1 MEFTDKYLDMGDDDL
16 DCLLMNID
24 LDDNDKKKND
34 NCVSCGKDDLILDVS
49 NGYRVC
55 RNCGV
60 VNKDFLD
67 NNPDFA
73 QDKTKSSRYG
83 CPSNYFYKQSALG
96 TKIKTK
102 GFCTI
107 ANIQRQGQMPYKEKS
122 LMENLK
128 KITEKCKKAQ
138 LTTPIIDNAK
148 NLYKLVKDCKHLT
161 GKRKNKS
168 IIMRCINRRSMI
180 AACLFYAC
188 KIHGETRSPKEIAEI
203 YDLDIKNVN
212 RGTRK
217 FEQLVNINKLMYE
230 YKSSQSSDFIE
241 RNALKLNMAEN
252 YIKIAKDI
260 SDNILKLG
268 IASTHEPPSVAAG
281 CLLLVVNMY
290 HLPINKKNI
299 SNIFGISDVTIS
311 KTYRRI
317 HPYHKIITNNE
328 ITKLVLEKKNSGKK
342 YKSKL
347 TKENLV
353 VKSENFLSETEESVT
368 ETETETETSEDS
380 HNSKKVNTLNV

>member
-16 DCLLMNID
+16 DCLLMNIN
-24 LDDNDKKKND
+24 LDEKKSKQNSD

-55 RNCGV
+55 KSCGV

-67 NNPDFA
+67 NNPDFT
-73 QDKTKSSRYG
+73 QDKTSSSRYG
-83 CPSNYFYKQSALG
+83 CPSNYFYKESALG

-128 KITEKCKKAQ
+128 KITEKCKKAN

-161 GKRKNKS
+161 GKRKDKN

-180 AACLFYAC
+180 AACVFYAC

-217 FEQLVNINKLMYE
+217 FEQLVDINKLMFE

-342 YKSKL
+342 HKSKI

-353 VKSENFLSETEESVT
+353 VKTENYLSETEESIT
-368 ETETETETSEDS
+368 ETETESETSEDS
-380 HNSKKVNTLNV
+380 LKNKVKVLNI

>member
-1 MEFTDKYLDMGDDDL
+1 MIKK
-16 DCLLMNID
+16 
-24 LDDNDKKKND
+24 KKKND

>member
-1 MEFTDKYLDMGDDDL
+1 
-16 DCLLMNID
+16 
-24 LDDNDKKKND
+24 
-34 NCVSCGKDDLILDVS
+34 
-49 NGYRVC
+49 
-55 RNCGV
+55 
-60 VNKDFLD
+60 
-67 NNPDFA
+67 
-73 QDKTKSSRYG
+73 
-83 CPSNYFYKQSALG
+83 
-96 TKIKTK
+96 
-102 GFCTI
+102 
-107 ANIQRQGQMPYKEKS
+107 
-122 LMENLK
+122 
-128 KITEKCKKAQ
+128 
-138 LTTPIIDNAK
+138 
-148 NLYKLVKDCKHLT
+148 
-161 GKRKNKS
+161 
-168 IIMRCINRRSMI
+168 MI

-353 VKSENFLSETEESVT
+353 VKSENFLSETEESET